1 MKILT
6 RTIQETNTA
15 DFVILEFDP
24 EYADW
29 CLGSRKLLHDFRR
42 NRPQNTARWFVCDD
56 SQATFLKTKE
66 CQYTGLDQYLEQIKN
81 DFFVVLPDF
90 FELPKTVKVTPPPKP
105 ARDGEESTPNEPI
118 DKELA
123 AKMARVYMTIDNAG
137 IAWHGGADTYG
148 RRAVSTPRMS
158 YDLLAKL
165 TGLTMPADLEN
176 TTEGSQS
183 GDHVQQG
190 SVDD

>member
-6 RTIQETNTA
+6 RTIQETHTA

-29 CLGSRKLLHDFRR
+29 CLGSRRLLLDFRR
-42 NRPQNTARWFVCDD
+42 NRPHNECRWIICDD
-56 SQATFLKTKE
+56 AQATFLKTKE
-66 CQYTGLDQYLEQIKN
+66 CQYTELDQYLEKIKN

-90 FELPKTVKVTPPPKP
+90 FELPEKVMVTPIIPQDQEQPAEPPKP
-105 ARDGEESTPNEPI
+105 EEKP
-118 DKELA
+118 LA
-123 AKMARVYMTIDNAG
+123 AKMERIYMTIDAVG

-165 TGLTMPADLEN
+165 TGLTMPADLTN
-176 TTEGSQS
+176 TPEGSQS
-183 GDHVQQG
+183 SDQVQQG
-190 SVDD
+190 SVNG